1 MKRSELREMI
11 KQAMLGEDAR
21 TDAEQE
27 GYEDGFKDAK
37 DDIKDKLKDM
47 KVSEADLDENAI
59 KASTGEVEQSMVDN
73 LVKTMAEKYGYSEQ
87 DAVYA
92 IISALNTLKKNLGMP
107 YTMDYNP
114 DSIDEE
120 MDVPMDRLNFYART
134 MVKANLR
141 DLGVDL
147 KDPMSTS
154 NDIYIDGVDNI
165 AAMLR
170 DGRDMEAEQ
179 EAGFIASEIDK
190 LMEKNKYLKED
201 EKEEDEEIESEEEIS
216 VEDEL
221 EVEATPEV
229 SGDTAEVQDHL
240 EAALEAAIA
249 MGDDKLATQIKN
261 TQIYLTRSQTV
272 SEEDTVE
279 EDLYEN
285 RRMLK
290 IAGIIK

>member
-47 KVSEADLDENAI
+47 KVSEADL
-59 KASTGEVEQSMVDN
+59 
-73 LVKTMAEKYGYSEQ
+73 
-87 DAVYA
+87 
-92 IISALNTLKKNLGMP
+92 
-107 YTMDYNP
+107 
-114 DSIDEE
+114 DEE

-216 VEDEL
+216 VEDGL

>member
-47 KVSEADLDENAI
+47 KVSEADL
-59 KASTGEVEQSMVDN
+59 
-73 LVKTMAEKYGYSEQ
+73 
-87 DAVYA
+87 
-92 IISALNTLKKNLGMP
+92 
-107 YTMDYNP
+107 
-114 DSIDEE
+114 DEE

>member
-1 MKRSELREMI
+1 MKRSELKEMI

-47 KVSEADLDENAI
+47 KVSEADLDE
-59 KASTGEVEQSMVDN
+59 ASQP
-73 LVKTMAEKYGYSEQ
+73 KTKF
-87 DAVYA
+87 
-92 IISALNTLKKNLGMP
+92 
-107 YTMDYNP
+107 
-114 DSIDEE
+114 
-120 MDVPMDRLNFYART
+120 DVAKMF
-134 MVKANLR
+134 
-141 DLGVDL
+141 GVDIE
-147 KDPMSTS
+147 
-154 NDIYIDGVDNI
+154 DIEDDNGNFIVTGDQDEMNTI
-165 AAMLR
+165 ARENGLNPEDVEGHSIR
-170 DGRDMEAEQ
+170 IYTESQLEEADE
-179 EAGFIASEIDK
+179 DK
-190 LMEKNKYLKED
+190 
-201 EKEEDEEIESEEEIS
+201 DEEIESEEEIS

>member
-1 MKRSELREMI
+1 REMI

-47 KVSEADLDENAI
+47 KVSEADL
-59 KASTGEVEQSMVDN
+59 
-73 LVKTMAEKYGYSEQ
+73 
-87 DAVYA
+87 
-92 IISALNTLKKNLGMP
+92 
-107 YTMDYNP
+107 
-114 DSIDEE
+114 DEE

>member
-1 MKRSELREMI
+1 MKRSELKEMI
-11 KQAMLGEDAR
+11 KQAMLGE
-21 TDAEQE
+21 
-27 GYEDGFKDAK
+27 DAK

-47 KVSEADLDENAI
+47 KVSEADL
-59 KASTGEVEQSMVDN
+59 
-73 LVKTMAEKYGYSEQ
+73 
-87 DAVYA
+87 
-92 IISALNTLKKNLGMP
+92 
-107 YTMDYNP
+107 
-114 DSIDEE
+114 DEE

-147 KDPMSTS
+147 KDPMST
-154 NDIYIDGVDNI
+154 NNAIYSDGVDDI

-179 EAGFIASEIDK
+179 HAEAIADQISNKISLEEADEDK
-190 LMEKNKYLKED
+190 D
-201 EKEEDEEIESEEEIS
+201 EEIS

-221 EVEATPEV
+221 EVEVAPEV
-229 SGDTAEVQDHL
+229 SGGTAEVQDHL
-240 EAALEAAIA
+240 EAALEAAMA

-272 SEEDTVE
+272 SEEEEMGESLASKVQRAHASEKDKEEKEVSE

>member
-1 MKRSELREMI
+1 MKRSEFREMI

-47 KVSEADLDENAI
+47 KVSEADL
-59 KASTGEVEQSMVDN
+59 
-73 LVKTMAEKYGYSEQ
+73 
-87 DAVYA
+87 
-92 IISALNTLKKNLGMP
+92 
-107 YTMDYNP
+107 
-114 DSIDEE
+114 DEE

>member
-1 MKRSELREMI
+1 MRKSELKEMI

-59 KASTGEVEQSMVDN
+59 KLSTNDLEQSLVDEF
-73 LVKTMAEKYGYSEQ
+73 VKTVAEKYGYSEY
-87 DAVYA
+87 DAL
-92 IISALNTLKKNLGMP
+92 ITISNALETSKKNLGMP
-107 YTMDYNP
+107 YAIDYNP

-147 KDPMSTS
+147 KDPMST
-154 NDIYIDGVDNI
+154 NNAIYSDGVDDI

-179 EAGFIASEIDK
+179 HAEAIADQISNKISLEEADEDK
-190 LMEKNKYLKED
+190 
-201 EKEEDEEIESEEEIS
+201 DEEIESEEEIS

-221 EVEATPEV
+221 EVEAAPEV

-240 EAALEAAIA
+240 EAALEAAVA

>member
-1 MKRSELREMI
+1 MKRSELKEMI

-47 KVSEADLDENAI
+47 KVSEADLDEEMGDAAHMQAKTMI
-59 KASTGEVEQSMVDN
+59 KAV
-73 LVKTMAEKYGYSEQ
+73 L
-87 DAVYA
+87 
-92 IISALNTLKKNLGMP
+92 
-107 YTMDYNP
+107 MD
-114 DSIDEE
+114 I
-120 MDVPMDRLNFYART
+120 
-134 MVKANLR
+134 
-141 DLGVDL
+141 GVDL
-147 KDPMSTS
+147 DNPMST
-154 NDIYIDGVDNI
+154 NNAIYSDGVDDI
-165 AAMLR
+165 IAMLR

-179 EAGFIASEIDK
+179 HAGAVADQIYNKISLEEA
-190 LMEKNKYLKED
+190 
-201 EKEEDEEIESEEEIS
+201 EEDESEEEIS

-221 EVEATPEV
+221 EVEAAPEV
-229 SGDTAEVQDHL
+229 SGGTAEVQDHL

-272 SEEDTVE
+272 SEEEEMEESLASKVQRAHASEKDKEEKEVSE

>member
-1 MKRSELREMI
+1 MKKSELKEMI

-47 KVSEADLDENAI
+47 KVSEADLDEEMGDATHIQAKTMI
-59 KASTGEVEQSMVDN
+59 KAV
-73 LVKTMAEKYGYSEQ
+73 L
-87 DAVYA
+87 
-92 IISALNTLKKNLGMP
+92 
-107 YTMDYNP
+107 MD
-114 DSIDEE
+114 
-120 MDVPMDRLNFYART
+120 M
-134 MVKANLR
+134 
-141 DLGVDL
+141 GVDL
-147 KDPMSTS
+147 DNPMST
-154 NDIYIDGVDNI
+154 NNVIYSDGVDDVT
-165 AAMLR
+165 AMLR

-179 EAGFIASEIDK
+179 LAGAIADQISNNISLEEADEDK
-190 LMEKNKYLKED
+190 
-201 EKEEDEEIESEEEIS
+201 DEEIESEEEIS

-272 SEEDTVE
+272 SEEEEMEESLASKVQRAHASEKDKEEKEVSE

>member
-1 MKRSELREMI
+1 MKRSELKEMI

-47 KVSEADLDENAI
+47 KVSEAF
-59 KASTGEVEQSMVDN
+59 STTN
-73 LVKTMAEKYGYSEQ
+73 
-87 DAVYA
+87 
-92 IISALNTLKKNLGMP
+92 MP
-107 YTMDYNP
+107 Q
-114 DSIDEE
+114 
-120 MDVPMDRLNFYART
+120 MDRLKFYAGT

-141 DLGVDL
+141 NLGVDL
-147 KDPMSTS
+147 KDPMST
-154 NDIYIDGVDNI
+154 NNAIFNDGVDDI

-170 DGRDMEAEQ
+170 DDRDMEAEQ
-179 EAGFIASEIDK
+179 HAKAIADQISNKISLEEAD
-190 LMEKNKYLKED
+190 
-201 EKEEDEEIESEEEIS
+201 EDEEVESEEEIS

-221 EVEATPEV
+221 EVEAAPEV
-229 SGDTAEVQDHL
+229 SGGTAEVQDHL

>member
-1 MKRSELREMI
+1 MKRSELKEMI

-27 GYEDGFKDAK
+27 GYKDGFKDAK

-47 KVSEADLDENAI
+47 KVSEADLDE
-59 KASTGEVEQSMVDN
+59 
-73 LVKTMAEKYGYSEQ
+73 
-87 DAVYA
+87 
-92 IISALNTLKKNLGMP
+92 
-107 YTMDYNP
+107 
-114 DSIDEE
+114 E
-120 MDVPMDRLNFYART
+120 MDVPMERHGFHAKT
-134 MVKANLR
+134 MIKAVLM
-141 DLGVDL
+141 DMGVDL
-147 KDPMSTS
+147 DNPMST
-154 NDIYIDGVDNI
+154 NNVIYSDGVDDVT
-165 AAMLR
+165 AMLR

-179 EAGFIASEIDK
+179 LAGAIADQISNTISLEEADEDK
-190 LMEKNKYLKED
+190 D
-201 EKEEDEEIESEEEIS
+201 EEIS

-221 EVEATPEV
+221 EVEVAPEV
-229 SGDTAEVQDHL
+229 SGGTAEVQDHL
-240 EAALEAAIA
+240 EAALEAAMA

-272 SEEDTVE
+272 SEEEEMEDSLASKVQRAHASEKDKEEKEVSE